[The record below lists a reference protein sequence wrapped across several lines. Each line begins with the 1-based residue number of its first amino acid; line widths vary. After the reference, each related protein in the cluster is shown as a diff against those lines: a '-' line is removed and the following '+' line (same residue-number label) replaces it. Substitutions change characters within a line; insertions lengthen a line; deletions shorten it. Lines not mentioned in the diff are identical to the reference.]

1 MFYSKIASSLLKNN
15 VLRGRFILFK
25 IKVKILIYLIIISA
39 LAESMGG
46 IVMSNEKNFSSND
59 YSAWKNGPPKD
70 VNYFPIAVWLQ
81 NPINA
86 SRYKEIGINLYVGLW
101 KGPTKEQLKLLSESG
116 MQVICS
122 QNDVGLAHI
131 DDPIIVGWMHGDEPD
146 NAQLLTDRETGKKY
160 YGGPVKP
167 QLIVDD
173 YENLRLKDPS
183 RPILLNLGQGV
194 ANDEWHGRGSGAHID
209 DYLTYVKGADIV
221 SFDVYPVVGIN
232 KPDGENYLW
241 YVAKGVSRLVKWTEG
256 KKIIWNCIECTRIGN
271 KEKKATPHQVRAEVW
286 MSLIHGSKGLIWFV
300 HEWEPKFNEH
310 ALLDDPEMKSAVSM
324 INHQIHELAPILN
337 SPNVENIVTVE
348 SSDPDIP
355 IAIMTKQ
362 YKGRTYL
369 FSVNMR
375 NKPAE
380 GSFKLT
386 HTTKS
391 KLQVLWEDRN
401 IDIDD
406 SSFSDKFEPYD
417 VHIYIIED

>member
-1 MFYSKIASSLLKNN
+1 M
-15 VLRGRFILFK
+15 LFK
-25 IKVKILIYLIIISA
+25 IKAETLICLITT
-39 LAESMGG
+39 LTLTEFTVG
-46 IVMSNEKNFSSND
+46 IVMLNEKNFSLNG
-59 YSAWKNGPPKD
+59 YSVWKNGPPND
-70 VNYFPIAVWLQ
+70 ENYFPIAVWLQ
-81 NPINA
+81 NPRNA
-86 SRYKEIGINLYVGLW
+86 SKYKDIGINLYVGLW
-101 KGPTKEQLKLLSESG
+101 KGPTEEQLKLLSEAG

-131 DDPIIVGWMHGDEPD
+131 NDPIIVGWMHGDEPD

-173 YENLRLKDPS
+173 YERLRSKDPS

-221 SFDVYPVVGIN
+221 SFDVYPVAGIN

-286 MSLIHGSKGLIWFV
+286 MSLIHGTKGLIWFV

-310 ALLDDPEMKSAVSM
+310 ALLDDPEMKSAVSK

-337 SPNVENIVTVE
+337 STNIENLATVE

-362 YKGRTYL
+362 YKGKIYL

-375 NKPAE
+375 NKPVK
-380 GSFKLT
+380 GTFKLIC
-386 HTTKS
+386 KA
-391 KLQVLWEDRN
+391 KAKAQVLWEDRI

-406 SSFSDKFEPYD
+406 SLFSDEFGPYD